1 MSRVKP
7 LIESIAQK
15 HGFLLSISNSALLV
29 SRAKQEGDYQTGAL
43 LITVW
48 NDALRYSVGRVVFG
62 GGVRKR
68 MGFTVW
74 FDQDWQPRKAV
85 NDLEVA
91 LTNMEL
97 VEVEM
102 AALIELHYLNSD
114 KAEKWQQSDDI
125 ELP

>member
-1 MSRVKP
+1 MARVKP

-15 HGFLLSISNSALLV
+15 HGFLLSIPNSALLV
-29 SRAKQEGDYQTGAL
+29 SKAKQEGDYQTGEL

-68 MGFTVW
+68 MGFTIW

-85 NDLEVA
+85 NDLEVE

-97 VEVEM
+97 VELEM

-114 KAEKWQQSDDI
+114 KIEKWQQTDDV